1 MASVCKQSVLLAR
14 TFNFNC
20 ADQCMRP
27 WVLRL
32 LLYQH
37 ICDSNQTS
45 ITAVDDGLWEGGGG
59 GVKLSAHA
67 LSVPA
72 TYILGL
78 LVNNSHITRCLLL
91 KLLRLY
97 TVHS

>member
-20 ADQCMRP
+20 ADQCMSMRP

-32 LLYQH
+32 LLYQY

-59 GVKLSAHA
+59 GVKLSACA

-72 TYILGL
+72 IYI
-78 LVNNSHITRCLLL
+78 
-91 KLLRLY
+91 
-97 TVHS
+97 